1 MTDSLFRP
9 FSESERPFSASRRAF
24 TGVPDSRVPGERQSP
39 ESSRPG
45 TAVDAFG
52 LLLNDAPRGF
62 AEHMRNREVLSLKEQ
77 VENQLPAGT
86 EADFRFGPYTVF
98 GGMES
103 GLVTSP
109 GQAVIG
115 AAAPE
120 NIPTMR
126 STTMRVTGRAA
137 TSQVPSTITVQNQF
151 GQPQTIPVSPTLV
164 TGNSPPPAVP
174 PGLPGQAPPSVQPTR
189 SVDDRPSVIDRI
201 ERGDT
206 VRLDRDSISRVER
219 EFFDRGILIA

>member
-24 TGVPDSRVPGERQSP
+24 TGVPDNRVPVERQSP
-39 ESSRPG
+39 RSSNLG
-45 TAVDAFG
+45 TAAGVAG
-52 LLLNDAPRGF
+52 LMNDIPRGI
-62 AEHMRNREVLSLKEQ
+62 AEYMRAREVLSLKEQ

-86 EADFRFGPYTVF
+86 DAKLVTGGYRVF

-103 GLVTSP
+103 PIVTAP
-109 GQAVIG
+109 GEAVIG
-115 AAAPE
+115 AAPPG
-120 NIPTMR
+120 NIPSMR
-126 STTMRVTGRAA
+126 PTTIRVTGRAA
-137 TSQVPSTITVQNQF
+137 TSQVPSAITVQDQF
-151 GQPQTIPVSPTLV
+151 GQPQTIPVSPRLV
-164 TGNSPPPAVP
+164 TGNPPPPAVA
-174 PGLPGQAPPSVQPTR
+174 PGLPGQAPPSPQLTR

-219 EFFDRGILIA
+219 DFFDRGVLIA